1 MSDSGRRNEPNG
13 EHDGTQPLAEFPSE
27 LASESVPTSSPHG
40 AASTRDEPDSSET
53 QASAVPLRPSESV
66 GARRWPVAGHLAAL
80 ADTMWVERLVV
91 RSRDALRGL
100 VTLASHLRPRWPRQS
115 LGIVGAI
122 RKLWTR
128 AVFHERSRAGAPPA
142 LWSDVSSRAGHAY
155 SGGSRVQRRMGPLR
169 ARPVMLFL
177 AGVVVGAALMTAV
190 RWPFTAMATT
200 AASNDQVGS
209 AVAES
214 LPAAPSLAGDEV
226 REAAANG
233 APAQNDSGAPDLS
246 AQEEAAGPPDGYHGS
261 LVINSEPRGAEVFVN
276 GQRVGKTPLVLDNLH
291 IGSRAVRLR
300 LDGHES
306 WSRAVD
312 VVADQRSSV
321 LALLQPS
328 R

>member
-1 MSDSGRRNEPNG
+1 
-13 EHDGTQPLAEFPSE
+13 
-27 LASESVPTSSPHG
+27 
-40 AASTRDEPDSSET
+40 
-53 QASAVPLRPSESV
+53 
-66 GARRWPVAGHLAAL
+66 
-80 ADTMWVERLVV
+80 
-91 RSRDALRGL
+91 
-100 VTLASHLRPRWPRQS
+100 
-115 LGIVGAI
+115 
-122 RKLWTR
+122 
-128 AVFHERSRAGAPPA
+128 
-142 LWSDVSSRAGHAY
+142 
-155 SGGSRVQRRMGPLR
+155 MGPLR

-226 REAAANG
+226 REAATNG